1 MPRTKRSRVLFVG
14 GGRRVS
20 LAVEFTKRNAQVY
33 GYELDADCPLSEVAG
48 EVVEGGDFDDPD
60 TLDDIVGVVK
70 RLKIT
75 HVVPLMDEAAVMV
88 GGLVAT
94 VGSPCDVAKLCRDK
108 RDWADWMMYH
118 HGELYPAPSFLRY
131 PRIAKPRHGHSSRG
145 VVTLYGPSFMERN
158 PNYVVQDYVDAD
170 EVSVDVWVL
179 PDGSPGGAVARSR
192 DRVEGGEAVVS
203 TVLPQEQSLL
213 YVLDASAVCCDLGI
227 RGPAN
232 VQFRGPKVIEVNA
245 RFGGGCVLSIAA
257 GFDMV
262 GLALGQ
268 KVAGP
273 PWPIREGLTMRRYF
287 AESYR
292 CQRA

>member
-1 MPRTKRSRVLFVG
+1 MPRAKRSRVLFVG

-20 LAVEFTKRNAQVY
+20 LAVEFTKRDARVY
-33 GYELDADCPLSEVAG
+33 GYELDASCPLSEVAT
-48 EVVEGGDFDDPD
+48 EIVEGGDFDDPD
-60 TLDDIVGVVK
+60 TLDDIVAVVK

-75 HVVPLMDEAAVMV
+75 HVVPLMDEAAVLV
-88 GGLVAT
+88 GGLEAT
-94 VGSPCDVAKLCRDK
+94 VGSPCDVAETCRDK
-108 RDWADWMMYH
+108 RKFADWMMWH
-118 HGELYPAPSFLRY
+118 HAELYPSPSILRY
-131 PRIAKPRHGHSSRG
+131 PRIAKPRYGHSSRG
-145 VVTLYGPSFMERN
+145 LVMLHRPFSSIERN

-170 EVSVDVWVL
+170 EVSVDVWVMR
-179 PDGSPGGAVARSR
+179 DGSPGGAVARRR

-203 TVLPQEQSLL
+203 TVLPQAEALL

-232 VQFRGPKVIEVNA
+232 VQFRGGKVIEVNA

-262 GLALGQ
+262 GLALGL
-268 KVAGP
+268 KVGGP
-273 PWPIREGLTMRRYF
+273 PWPVRHGLTMRRYF

-292 CQRA
+292 CE